1 MDDDEPMPR
10 CIQGGHLRLEGEHDG
25 NSGFDPDEVTR
36 LIGLEPSWKRRRG
49 ESLGADGRPLA
60 AGSSWRIDVAQRDT
74 THTEALVRELLDI
87 VEPYADGMAQARRAL
102 GLSAGIY
109 ISVIIYDQLSVPQ
122 VQFRVSTL
130 RRLAALELWFWCEQ
144 DIHF

>member
-1 MDDDEPMPR
+1 MHPGRAPAV
-10 CIQGGHLRLEGEHDG
+10 GGEHGG

-36 LIGLEPSWKRRRG
+36 LIGLEPTWKRRSG
-49 ESLGADGRPLA
+49 ELLGADGRPIA
-60 AGSSWRIDVAQRDT
+60 AGSSWRIDVAWRDT

-87 VEPYADGMAQARRAL
+87 VEPYADGMANARRVL

-109 ISVIIYDQLSVPQ
+109 IFVDIYDQLSVPQ
-122 VQFRVSTL
+122 VQFHVSTL

-144 DIHF
+144 DILC